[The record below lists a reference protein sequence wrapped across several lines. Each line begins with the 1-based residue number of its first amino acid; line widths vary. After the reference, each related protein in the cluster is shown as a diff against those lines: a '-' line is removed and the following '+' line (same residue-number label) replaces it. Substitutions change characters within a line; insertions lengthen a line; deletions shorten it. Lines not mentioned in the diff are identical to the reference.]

1 MLTESNSGYV
11 LKMYSYVM
19 AARVIMV
26 FDCLCERRS
35 LHKNAIGTLEDL
47 MRKNKVQDLIKQAS
61 EKRSKDFMSP
71 LGELISFF
79 RMTNEFIKMHD
90 FDPGVPIYD
99 R

>member
-1 MLTESNSGYV
+1 
-11 LKMYSYVM
+11 
-19 AARVIMV
+19 MV

-35 LHKNAIGTLEDL
+35 LHKNAIVTFDGL
-47 MRKNKVQDLIKQAS
+47 MMKDKVQDLIKRAS

-71 LGELISFF
+71 LGELISFV